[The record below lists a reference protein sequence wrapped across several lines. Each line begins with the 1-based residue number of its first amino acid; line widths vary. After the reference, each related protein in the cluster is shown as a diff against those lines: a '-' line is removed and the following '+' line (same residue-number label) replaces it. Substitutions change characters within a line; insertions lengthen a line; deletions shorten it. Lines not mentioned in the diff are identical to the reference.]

1 MFLQFYLIISIVNI
15 ITEYKGEIVDK
26 TKRLKVYPQR
36 RIIDV

>member
-15 ITEYKGEIVDK
+15 ITGYKGETVDK